1 MGKLEPAKIHIDG
14 DVSSFIFYG
23 SDNDSSYQVAIN
35 YAKDSGISSFDII
48 EVEPEEAEVN
58 SKGEIKI
65 KAIRELI
72 RQLSLTPGHG
82 KFKLAII
89 KDADKLSLEAA
100 NTLLKTLEEPPK
112 SVKIIL
118 LSANLKLLPT
128 IRSRCQM
135 VRMEDKE
142 SLEQE
147 SLMNNFKSAL
157 DGNIKNSFKTAE
169 KISAG
174 SNLEKDLD
182 SLISMLRKQMLQ
194 TGSAIES
201 KKIRLLIDAKKTLK
215 MTTNKRL
222 IVENLFLK
230 LHPVK
235 SDEVGLQ
242 GKI

>member
-1 MGKLEPAKIHIDG
+1 MGKFESAKIHIDG
-14 DVSSFIFYG
+14 EISSLIFYG
-23 SDNDSSYQVAIN
+23 SNNDSAYRAAID
-35 YAKDSGISSFDII
+35 YAKVCEISSFDII
-48 EVEPEEAEVN
+48 EIEPEEGEAN

-82 KFKLAII
+82 LLKLAII

-100 NTLLKTLEEPPK
+100 NTLLKILEEPPK

-118 LSANLKLLPT
+118 LSANLKLLST
-128 IRSRCQM
+128 IRSRCQV
-135 VRMEDKE
+135 VRLEDKE
-142 SLEQE
+142 SIEQE
-147 SLMNNFKSAL
+147 SLMENFRLASEGDL
-157 DGNIKNSFKTAE
+157 KNSFKTAE

-222 IVENLFLK
+222 IMENLFLQ